1 MSAPIDHGPNTVSF
15 YAPTRRRAVPLPQVS
30 EAATA
35 LAAMRMELGGENGTS
50 RIALADL
57 VDGGTAIQRQRLRPA
72 RSLDPEFVPAPPVP
86 LRSRSWLEVSLVAGI
101 LAFALIA
108 FIAIDRF
115 LPIPTT
121 SLQQASD
128 RTVNLASSSVQP
140 AAGSMKAIETEIP
153 RLSLGASRGMVAE
166 PAALGLALQGPA
178 DGAMV
183 LLTGSAAGMTLSTG
197 SDVGAG
203 AWQVPATDAV
213 VSNTWIIPPKN
224 FIGVD
229 LLAELQLVDRTI
241 ARRWPIHQANWAA
254 TTPAVAVPT
263 SAVEAQRLAVAP
275 RGQPMPSQYQPD
287 REEVAILIKR
297 GKGFIANRDPASA
310 RVVLQRAAESKD
322 AEAALMLAATYDPV
336 VLRELKVYG
345 LAADVSM
352 ARTWYEKAKEFGSE
366 EASRRLE
373 ILASATR

>member
-15 YAPTRRRAVPLPQVS
+15 YAPTRRRAVRLPQVS
-30 EAATA
+30 EAAA
-35 LAAMRMELGGENGTS
+35 LAAMRMELGGEKGTS

-57 VDGGTAIQRQRLRPA
+57 LDGETSIPRQRVRPA

-86 LRSRSWLEVSLVAGI
+86 LRSRWWLGVCLVMAMLAIGI
-101 LAFALIA
+101 IA
-108 FIAIDRF
+108 FSAIGRF
-115 LPIPTT
+115 FPSSTT
-121 SLQQASD
+121 SPQQASD

-153 RLSLGASRGMVAE
+153 RLSLGASRGMVA
-166 PAALGLALQGPA
+166 PLGLALQGPA
-178 DGAMV
+178 EGAI
-183 LLTGSAAGMTLSTG
+183 LLNGSAAGMTVSAG
-197 SDVGAG
+197 SDIGAD
-203 AWQVPATDAV
+203 AWQVPVTDAV
-213 VSNTWIIPPKN
+213 VSNTWILPPKD
-224 FIGVD
+224 FIGVVD
-229 LLAELQLVDRTI
+229 LLAELQVADTAI
-241 ARRWPIHQANWAA
+241 AHRWLIHRKWAA
-254 TTPAVAVPT
+254 AVPAVAIST

-275 RGQPMPSQYQPD
+275 RGQPMPPQYQPD
-287 REEVAILIKR
+287 REQVAILIKR

-373 ILASATR
+373 TLASATR

>member
-1 MSAPIDHGPNTVSF
+1 MSAPIDHGPNSVSF
-15 YAPTRRRAVPLPQVS
+15 YAPTRRRAVRLPQGS

-35 LAAMRMELGGENGTS
+35 LAAVRMGLGGENGTS

-57 VDGGTAIQRQRLRPA
+57 VDRETAIQRQRLRPA

-86 LRSRSWLEVSLVAGI
+86 LRSRWWLGVCLVLAMLAIGI
-101 LAFALIA
+101 IA
-108 FIAIDRF
+108 FGAIGRF
-115 LPIPTT
+115 FPSTT
-121 SLQQASD
+121 SLQHASD
-128 RTVNLASSSVQP
+128 RTVNLTSSSMQP

-153 RLSLGASRGMVAE
+153 RLSLGASRWMVAE
-166 PAALGLALQGPA
+166 PAPFGLALQGPG
-178 DGAMV
+178 DGAIV
-183 LLTGSAAGMTLSTG
+183 LLTSSAARMTVSTG
-197 SDVGAG
+197 SDIGAN

-213 VSNTWIIPPKN
+213 VSNTWILPPKD
-224 FIGVD
+224 FIGVVD
-229 LLAELQLVDRTI
+229 LLTELQLADTTI
-241 ARRWPIHQANWAA
+241 AHRWLIHRKWAA
-254 TTPAVAVPT
+254 AAPAAAIST
-263 SAVEAQRLAVAP
+263 SAVEAQRLAVAAP
-275 RGQPMPSQYQPD
+275 AQPMPPHYQPD
-287 REEVAILIKR
+287 REQVAILIKR

-366 EASRRLE
+366 EAPRRLE